1 MADLPK
7 HHGPRFSLATRR
19 ATVANMANIVSTTY
33 REKVA
38 RGIVKQAE
46 ASLVED
52 QMADVFGTF
61 VWLIDHEADIRA
73 LVKLPPADRAALI
86 AHLDVA
92 IAAAKAAQQTREGGN
107 G

>member
-1 MADLPK
+1 MADFPK
-7 HHGPRFSLATRR
+7 HPGPRFSLATRR

-61 VWLIDHEADIRA
+61 VWLVDHEADIRA
-73 LVKLPPADRAALI
+73 LVSLPPADRAVLL
-86 AHLDVA
+86 AHLNVA
-92 IAAAKAAQQTREGGN
+92 IAAAKAAQQALEAGN

>member
-1 MADLPK
+1 MADFPK
-7 HHGPRFSLATRR
+7 HPGPRFSLATRR
-19 ATVANMANIVSTTY
+19 ATVANMANIVSTVT

-38 RGIVKQAE
+38 RGLMRQAE

-52 QMADVFGTF
+52 QMGDVFGTF
-61 VWLIDHEADIRA
+61 VWLVDHEDDIRA
-73 LVKLPPADRAALI
+73 LVKLPAADRAVLL

-92 IAAAKAAQQTREGGN
+92 IAAAKVAHQALEGGN

>member
-1 MADLPK
+1 MADFPK
-7 HHGPRFSLATRR
+7 HPGPRFSLATRR
-19 ATVANMANIVSTTY
+19 ATVANMANIVSTVT

-38 RGIVKQAE
+38 RGLMRQAE

-52 QMADVFGTF
+52 QMGDVFGTF
-61 VWLIDHEADIRA
+61 VWLVDHEADIRA
-73 LVKLPPADRAALI
+73 LVKLPAADRAVLL

-92 IAAAKAAQQTREGGN
+92 IAAAKAAQQTRETTN